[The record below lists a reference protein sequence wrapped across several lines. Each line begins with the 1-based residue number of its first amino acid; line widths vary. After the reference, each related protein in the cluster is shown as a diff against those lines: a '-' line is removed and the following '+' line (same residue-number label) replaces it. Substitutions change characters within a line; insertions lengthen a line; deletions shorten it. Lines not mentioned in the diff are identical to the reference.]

1 MTESFD
7 VQLFS
12 QTLGTIGTDTVIPSF
27 YVPASGGRISILEGW
42 MVCGTETVCGTVNL
56 VYGTAPVGT
65 GITAGTV
72 VPLGTI
78 GASLGSG
85 GLGTFEAMKIYPFTL
100 TSNAIPVGYWVGVAA
115 QTEFSTAALSTVY
128 IAYVNGVRSDI

>member
-1 MTESFD
+1 MAESFN
-7 VQLFS
+7 VQIHA
-12 QTLGTIGTDTVIPSF
+12 QTLGTIGTDTVIPVL
-27 YVPASGGRISILEGW
+27 YVPSGAGRISVLEAY

-56 VYGTAPVGT
+56 IYGTAPYGT
-65 GITAGTV
+65 AASAGTV

-100 TSNAIPVGYWVGVAA
+100 TSYEIPVSYWVGVAA
-115 QTEFSTAALSTVY
+115 QTEFPTAALSTVY
-128 IAYVNGVRSDI
+128 LAYVQGVQGNL